1 MGVLEKML
9 IQGDPD
15 RKAFAPFWPD
25 EKRPDM
31 LKPVKR
37 VVSNLTS
44 ASWDL
49 SLMPLS
55 AYEALAGEISAL
67 ASSSVERNI
76 FLEPEFAMATLQR
89 VEYSG
94 VLLLCLW
101 ETLADKRMLRF
112 FMPIVRQKAGL
123 PRHRIARSFTH
134 HFAPLGTPLLHRDN
148 ADEAVETLLRLLSD
162 PELDLPAFIAFDL
175 QRLDGEVVQR
185 LKQAAVALGLPH
197 KIALGHKR
205 ALLKANSGAKADA
218 LPYLRNAMGAKR
230 HREAR
235 RLLRRLGESGVVSF
249 NIAQKPDA
257 ILDALEGFLTLEA
270 RGWKGRGGTA
280 LYSLKQIAAFS
291 RQAVASLAAIGQ
303 CEIHTMHFEGRIIAA
318 LICFKQKGEYFA
330 WKVAFDENFKT
341 SSPGVQVI
349 MQATEHW
356 QKLKS
361 FKNADSLAAA
371 NHTMMDRVWQE
382 RLNIGTLL
390 IGTGKTSASQ
400 VLVVCNSLERIER
413 FKNVAKSLLKRKH
426 VGP

>member
-9 IQGDPD
+9 IQGDLD

-31 LKPVKR
+31 LRPVKR
-37 VVSNLTS
+37 AVSNLTS

-49 SLMPLS
+49 SLMPLN
-55 AYEALAGEISAL
+55 AYGALAGEISVL
-67 ASSSVERNI
+67 ASSSIERNI
-76 FLEPEFAMATLQR
+76 FLEPEFAIATLQR
-89 VEYSG
+89 VESSG

-112 FMPIVRQKAGL
+112 FMPLVRQKAGL

-148 ADEAVETLLRLLSD
+148 ADETVETLLRLLSD
-162 PELDLPAFIAFDL
+162 PQLDLPTSIAFDM

-185 LKQAAVALGLPH
+185 LKRAAVGLGLPH

-205 ALLKANSGAKADA
+205 ALLKASSDAKDDV
-218 LPYLRNAMGAKR
+218 PYLRNAMGAKR
-230 HREAR
+230 YREAR
-235 RLLRRLGESGVVSF
+235 RLLRRLGESGAVSF
-249 NIAQKPDA
+249 KIAQKPDA

-303 CEIHTMHFEGRIIAA
+303 CEIHTMHFNGRIIAA

-349 MQATEHW
+349 MRATEHW

-361 FKNADSLAAA
+361 FKNADSLAGA

-400 VLVVCNSLERIER
+400 VLVISNSLERFER
-413 FKNVAKSLLKRKH
+413 FKNAAKSLLNRKH
-426 VGP
+426 GGS